1 MKDRCGA
8 TGLECIKCNTGG
20 CSNRVEPK
28 KPTVFNYGDYK
39 KALEEIERL
48 KAENKRLKELNHEM
62 HKEGRSVISMI
73 DYVKNKMCDTCTNKA
88 DCSERLE
95 SGDWYPCPLDLL

>member
-28 KPTVFNYGDYK
+28 KPTV
-39 KALEEIERL
+39 LTTEIIR
-48 KAENKRLKELNHEM
+48 KHSKR
-62 HKEGRSVISMI
+62 
-73 DYVKNKMCDTCTNKA
+73 
-88 DCSERLE
+88 
-95 SGDWYPCPLDLL
+95 

>member
-1 MKDRCGA
+1 
-8 TGLECIKCNTGG
+8 
-20 CSNRVEPK
+20 
-28 KPTVFNYGDYK
+28 
-39 KALEEIERL
+39 
-48 KAENKRLKELNHEM
+48 
-62 HKEGRSVISMI
+62 MI